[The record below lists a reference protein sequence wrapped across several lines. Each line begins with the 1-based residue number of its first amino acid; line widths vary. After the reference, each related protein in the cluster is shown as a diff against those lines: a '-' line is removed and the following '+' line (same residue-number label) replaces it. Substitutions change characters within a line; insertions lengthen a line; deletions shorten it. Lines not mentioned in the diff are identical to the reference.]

1 MLHGGSALICAAWT
15 LMILLVGR
23 GRLTLLL
30 GASGATAA
38 LWAGAVALAPEG
50 PSGAAPEG
58 LAGAFEVLRSAVWL
72 GALAWLCREVGG
84 QRARTLTL
92 WAGGAGLLMALLG
105 LAALLPDVAAAL
117 TLPTFGPLALIPRL
131 ALALLVVLM
140 AENLYR
146 NAGEA
151 ARWHVVLPCIALGG
165 LSALDVILYAD
176 AVLSRGFSQSLMD
189 ARAVM
194 TAMAAPLL
202 AIAAVRDRRLRRD
215 LPVSREFAVHGATL
229 MVAGTFLLAVGA
241 ASEALRQLGEP
252 WVAVAQIAILAG
264 AVMALAVALSAR
276 SVRSRLRRAMA
287 DPFFRARYDYR
298 REWLRCIAT
307 LSLPDA
313 PADARAVRAL
323 ADAVDSPAGVLL
335 LRDDEGTARMRWA
348 GGWNADPTQPGPGVE
363 AALRAALRDGQ
374 WVAHP
379 APEALHA
386 LLPRL
391 WLAVPLM
398 HHRDGLTGAVLL
410 AFPRA
415 PFALDREV
423 FDLLRMLGREV
434 AMFLAER
441 RGAERLAEQVQ
452 LEAYAKRFA
461 FVAHDVKTVAHQ
473 LTMLLDNAN
482 THISDPEFQQDM
494 LMTVRASA
502 DRINTLIA
510 RLRTPGEDARPGP
523 PHSTDVLARLRVLA
537 RRRAHPVII
546 EAEEAP
552 TIRIPM
558 PPDQFETAVTHLLDN
573 AAEASPAG
581 APVRLRLLLQAGR
594 PILEIT
600 DEGPGMS
607 ADFVRDALFR
617 PLTTSKLQ
625 GNGIGAWQAR
635 ELLRRAGGEL
645 EVITDTG
652 RGTTMRMLLP
662 ARDAAEAGTRQL
674 APRGLAAE

>member
-30 GASGATAA
+30 GASGAAA
-38 LWAGAVALAPEG
+38 AVWAGAVALAPEAT
-50 PSGAAPEG
+50 PGAAPG
-58 LAGAFEVLRSAVWL
+58 GMAGAFEVLRSAVWL

-84 QRARTLTL
+84 QRARDLTL
-92 WAGGAGLLMALLG
+92 WAGVAGVLMALLG
-105 LAALLPDVAAAL
+105 LAALLPGVAGAL
-117 TLPTFGPLALIPRL
+117 TLPTFGAIALIPRL

-146 NAGEA
+146 NAPEA

-176 AVLSRGFSQSLMD
+176 AVLSRGVSQSLMD

-215 LPVSREFAVHGATL
+215 LPVSREFAFHGATL

-252 WVAVAQIAILAG
+252 WVAVAQIAILAA
-264 AVMALAVALSAR
+264 AVMALAVALTAR
-276 SVRSRLRRAMA
+276 SVRSRLRRAVA

-313 PADARAVRAL
+313 PADMRAVRAL

-335 LRDDEGTARMRWA
+335 LREGESTPMRWA
-348 GGWNADPTQPGPGVE
+348 GGWNAAPAQPGAEGD
-363 AALRAALRDGQ
+363 AALGEALRDGQ

-379 APEALHA
+379 APEALQP
-386 LLPRL
+386 LLPGL
-391 WLAVPLM
+391 WLVVPLM
-398 HHRDGLTGAVLL
+398 HHRDGLSGAVLL
-410 AFPRA
+410 ARPRA

-482 THISDPEFQQDM
+482 THITDPEFQQDM

-510 RLRTPGEDARPGP
+510 RLRTTGEDTRPDA
-523 PHSTDVLARLRVLA
+523 PHSTNVLARLRVLA

-546 EAEEAP
+546 EAKEAP
-552 TIRIPM
+552 AIWISM
-558 PPDQFETAVTHLLDN
+558 PPDQFESAVTHLLDN
-573 AAEASPAG
+573 ASEASPAG

-617 PLTTSKLQ
+617 PLATSKPQ

-645 EVITDTG
+645 EVVTDTG

-662 ARDAAEAGTRQL
+662 ARAAAGDGTRQP
-674 APRGLAAE
+674 AQQEVAAE